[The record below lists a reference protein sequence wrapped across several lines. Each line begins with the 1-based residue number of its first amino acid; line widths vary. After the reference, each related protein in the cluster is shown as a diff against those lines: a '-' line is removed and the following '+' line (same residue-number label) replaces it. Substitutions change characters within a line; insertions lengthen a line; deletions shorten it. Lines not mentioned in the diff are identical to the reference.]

1 MPAYLSR
8 FSRKRPFPE
17 AFHGVCAGYSGFM
30 RLLIA
35 VSLLLLAMPAPAAL
49 HLSMEVLEPLPA
61 SWRGTTLDLQSLRL
75 AGNPASGETGLRPSY
90 MRALA
95 RLEKAVSPS
104 ADEDA
109 DRGGLL
115 IRLGRPEQALAFL
128 RGANA
133 RHPDHPRVM
142 AHLATAMSVLNDH
155 AGAEAVLLAARASLP
170 PGWRAVES
178 AHLALARHRKGG
190 GTTPFPITDT
200 ATLQELMLSFPGDGR
215 LMADAS
221 AVALASGDLPA
232 AIRLLEIATG
242 ELGVRDPAALRKRG
256 ELLSGRHPAHR
267 DPAKPRSYRPLAPL
281 AVDVDLPPAENGVQ
295 PLPWTVP
302 GASRPGS
309 RGYQFP
315 EALKGLRGKRVR
327 MVGYGQFLGDE
338 PGEAPFLLVEQP
350 FGCWWCER
358 PDLSGQV
365 LVDLAEGEVLVPTRR
380 QLTLEGVL
388 ELNATDPERYP
399 IQIRDAKVL
408 PDS

>member
-1 MPAYLSR
+1 LSQ
-8 FSRKRPFPE
+8 FSLATLFWV
-17 AFHGVCAGYSGFM
+17 AFHGVCAGYSDFM
-30 RLLIA
+30 RPL
-35 VSLLLLAMPAPAAL
+35 VSAALLLLALPAPAAL
-49 HLSMEVLEPLPA
+49 HLPMEVLEPLPA
-61 SWRGTTLDLQSLRL
+61 SWRGVMLDLQALRL
-75 AGNPASGETGLRPSY
+75 AGNSASGESGLRPAY
-90 MRALA
+90 LRALA
-95 RLEKAVSPS
+95 RFEKAVSSS
-104 ADEDA
+104 ADDEA
-109 DRGGLL
+109 NRGGLL
-115 IRLGRPEQALAFL
+115 LRLGRPDQALAIL

-133 RHPDHPRVM
+133 RYPDHPRVM
-142 AHLATAMSVLNDH
+142 AHLATAMSALNDH
-155 AGAEAVLLAARASLP
+155 AGAEAVLLAARRSVPA
-170 PGWRAVES
+170 GWRIVES
-178 AHLALARHRKGG
+178 AHLAFASHRKTGA
-190 GTTPFPITDT
+190 PFPITD
-200 ATLQELMLSFPGDGR
+200 AVALQELMLSFPADGR

-221 AVALASGDLPA
+221 AVALTGGDQQA
-232 AIRLLEIATG
+232 AVRLLEIATG
-242 ELGVRDPAALRKRG
+242 ELGVRDPAALRKRA

-281 AVDVDLPPAENGVQ
+281 TADVDLPPAENGVQ

-302 GASRPGS
+302 GASRPGA

-380 QLTLEGVL
+380 QLTLEGL
-388 ELNATDPERYP
+388 LDLNATDPERHP
-399 IQIRDAKVL
+399 IQIRDAKIL